1 VARHVALLLLV
12 AFLTF
17 FAGLGRAA
25 IGDSDEAFY
34 AEASREMVE
43 SGDWLTPY
51 YNYELRFQ
59 KPILYYWLVAATYT
73 VAGVDA
79 ASARFPAAAAGLLL
93 VLVAY
98 TVGRRWY
105 DAEVGLVAGLVT
117 ATSFGYYFV
126 GRLALPDLP
135 LALFIVV
142 ATWGVIES
150 MADAAAG
157 RQPAARW
164 WLLAA
169 AAAAGLGFLTKG
181 PVAVALPALVAAP
194 LLARDVAGR
203 RREGRRWLPWS
214 TIDVVAA
221 TALFLLIAMPWYL
234 AMAATHGVEYLH
246 RFFVGENLDRF
257 ATDRYNEPRSV
268 LFYVPVVFGG
278 LMPWSPFALLWIPRV
293 ASAVRRRLTLEA
305 VDWRLVSW
313 ALLPLLFYSV
323 SIGKQ
328 PRYVLP
334 ILPPLAVLLAA
345 SVVSRLRA
353 ARCNGQPA
361 RGLAWM
367 ATLAAVVIL
376 LLGLL
381 LQRAKPLLFALD
393 PSTSDVATGVVLF
406 AGLLVL
412 VAAWVDRQR
421 HLVTALTGAAMAV
434 LLALHYSVY
443 SAAGLEPVQR
453 VAALHATHAGGVA
466 QSGTYRVFV
475 RNLVFYTG
483 LKQTDLTEPA
493 DLAAFLASPDPVL
506 VVTGRDELEDVE
518 ATFGVRA
525 RRLGEVLYFNPSA
538 VRVRTLLWP
547 DPENDL
553 ETVVLVTNR

>member
-1 VARHVALLLLV
+1 MARHVALLLLV

-43 SGDWLTPY
+43 SGDWLTPH

-59 KPILYYWLVAATYT
+59 KPILYYWLAAAVYR
-73 VAGVDA
+73 VAGIDA

-98 TVGRRWY
+98 AVGRRWY

-142 ATWGVIES
+142 ATWAVIES
-150 MADAAAG
+150 LAASSAG
-157 RQPAARW
+157 RQTVARW

-181 PVAVALPALVAAP
+181 PVAAALPALVAAP
-194 LLARDVAGR
+194 LLARDIVGR
-203 RREGRRWLPWS
+203 RRQGRRWLPWS
-214 TIDVVAA
+214 ATDVVAA
-221 TALFLLIAMPWYL
+221 TVLFLLVATPWYL

-257 ATDRYNEPRSV
+257 ATDRYNEPRSM

-278 LMPWSPFALLWIPRV
+278 LMPWSPFALLWIPAIV
-293 ASAVRRRLTLEA
+293 SAIRRRPSLEA
-305 VDWRLVSW
+305 VDWRLISW
-313 ALLPLLFYSV
+313 TLLPLLFYSV

-345 SVVSRLRA
+345 SLVSRLRT
-353 ARCNGQPA
+353 ARRTGQSA

-367 ATLAAVVIL
+367 ATLAAAVIL

-393 PSTSDVATGVVLF
+393 PSTSAVATGVVLF

-412 VAAWVDRQR
+412 VAAWVDHQR
-421 HLVTALTGAAMAV
+421 HLVSALTGAAVAV

-453 VAALHATHAGGVA
+453 VAALHAAHGDGIAH
-466 QSGTYRVFV
+466 SGTYRVFV

-483 LKQTDLTEPA
+483 VKQTDLTEPA
-493 DLAAFLASPDPVL
+493 DLAAFLASPEPVL
-506 VVTGRDELEDVE
+506 VVTGRDELDGVE
-518 ATFGVRA
+518 AAFGVTA

-538 VRVRTLLWP
+538 VRLRTLLWP